1 MIGMAL
7 TEKIS
12 VTLPK
17 PDVAFLAD
25 YMARTGASRS
35 RALHEAV
42 KALREQSLE
51 EAYRAADQEWDAS
64 GEAAVWDAALRDG
77 LDG

>member
-1 MIGMAL
+1 MAV

-25 YMARTGASRS
+25 YMARTGLSRS
-35 RALHEAV
+35 GALHDAV
-42 KALREQSLE
+42 KALRERSLE
-51 EAYRAADQEWDAS
+51 EAYRVADEEWSAS
-64 GEAAVWDAALRDG
+64 GEATVWDTTIADG
-77 LDG
+77 LDD